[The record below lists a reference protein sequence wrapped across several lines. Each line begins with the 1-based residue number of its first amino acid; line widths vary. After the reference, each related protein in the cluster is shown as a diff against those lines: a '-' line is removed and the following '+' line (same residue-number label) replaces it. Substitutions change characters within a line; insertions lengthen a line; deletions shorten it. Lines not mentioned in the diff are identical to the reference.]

1 MSTFLFY
8 CYCYYFPLL
17 LSVITT
23 ISCKNLTI
31 FGSLANGSHNYDY
44 VDFFFFQKQIDKI
57 QGSSVRVLN

>member
-44 VDFFFFQKQIDKI
+44 VDFFF
-57 QGSSVRVLN
+57 S